1 MTQEPNSQSI
11 IRLIVQELS
20 EHGVSAKIET
30 EVSGDGRTK
39 ITQCDN
45 RITLDFGEHDSLIR
59 QSYVK
64 HLKEF
69 GNRISEVRY
78 E

>member
-1 MTQEPNSQSI
+1 MNHEPNSQSI
-11 IRLIVQELS
+11 VRLIVSELS
-20 EHGVSAKIET
+20 KHGISAVIET
-30 EVSGDGRTK
+30 EVIGDGRTK